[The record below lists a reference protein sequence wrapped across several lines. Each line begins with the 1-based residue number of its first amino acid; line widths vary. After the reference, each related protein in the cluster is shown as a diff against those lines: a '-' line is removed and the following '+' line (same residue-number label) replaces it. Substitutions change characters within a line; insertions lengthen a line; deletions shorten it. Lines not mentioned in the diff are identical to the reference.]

1 MAGAYSNDLREK
13 VMKAYRGGGGTMKE
27 LAKRFDV
34 SYGWV
39 RKVAA
44 AERLTGSSRRVPQR
58 RVPSRFDPALVRRL
72 VAAQPDA
79 VLSELRERM
88 RAQGAS
94 ISSSHLW
101 WVLKQAG
108 VRLKKSRS
116 TPSSATA
123 KKIAIAAKPSSK
135 PSARSR
141 LKTGSTWM
149 RAACRPR

>member
-1 MAGAYSNDLREK
+1 MAGAYSDDLREK
-13 VMKAYRGGGGTMKE
+13 VMKVYRRGGATMKE
-27 LAKRFDV
+27 LSERFEV

-44 AERLTGSSRRVPQR
+44 SERLTGSARRVPQR
-58 RVPSRFDPALVRRL
+58 RLASRFDPELVRRL

-88 RAQGAS
+88 QAEGVA

-101 WVLKQAG
+101 WVLRQAG

-116 TPSSATA
+116 TPPSATRKRTVAAVKRSSKSSA
-123 KKIAIAAKPSSK
+123 
-135 PSARSR
+135 
-141 LKTGSTWM
+141 
-149 RAACRPR
+149 RPRRKT